1 MSFFERSINWSA
13 LTKTQDIQPRT
24 QQHLV
29 QVYTTLAT
37 SLLFACFGT
46 IFYLFFNVNRY
57 IPIVASFASLIWLL
71 VTPKQQVG
79 TRVAILSLFSFLTG
93 MHIGPL
99 IDLVIDIDPAIVTS
113 AFLGTVCIF
122 VCFSASAY
130 FASRRSYLF
139 LGGFISSCLSM
150 LVFLNF
156 LNFFLGSLFIFNLGL
171 YGGLFLFCCYIM
183 FDTQLIIEKA
193 SSGNFDVV
201 GDSLELFLDFV
212 NIFVRLLIILAKDK
226 KSNNKK

>member
-1 MSFFERSINWSA
+1 MTSFQREINWSA
-13 LTKTQDIQPRT
+13 LGKTSQIPART

-29 QVYTTLAT
+29 QVYTTLAG
-37 SLLFACFGT
+37 SLLFAALGT
-46 IFYLFFNVNRY
+46 IFYLFFHVHRY
-57 IPIVASFASLIWLL
+57 IPIFASFASLFWLFM
-71 VTPKQQVG
+71 TPKEQVG
-79 TRVAILSLFSFLTG
+79 TRVGILGLFSFLTG

-99 IDLVIDIDPAIVTS
+99 IDLIIDIDPAIITS

-139 LGGFISSCLSM
+139 LGGFISSALTT
-150 LVFLNF
+150 LIFLNF
-156 LNFFLGSLFIFNLGL
+156 LNIFFGSLILFNISL
-171 YGGLFLFCCYIM
+171 YGGLLLFCAYIM

-193 SSGNFDVV
+193 SSGTYDVV
-201 GDSLELFLDFV
+201 TDSLELFLDFI

-226 KSNNKK
+226 KNKK